1 MTVIVRQLKEYHTN
15 RSPAFI
21 ASRCFLLDAPV
32 NLNLKYFEIAVEQDL
47 NNYYFY
53 VCDQTVDAALI
64 KRTISRYG
72 IDNFVLHNKNNTVR
86 WNGGNA
92 TEMDWSNPPKEP
104 KMAVLVQMVRGVPD
118 FTAPALFM
126 YVPKTLRPRRTKLKK
141 IPKGTGPIPYR
152 L

>member
-1 MTVIVRQLKEYHTN
+1 MSLIVRQLKEYHTN

-32 NLNLKYFEIAVEQDL
+32 NLNLKYFEIAVEHDL
-47 NNYYFY
+47 NNYFFF
-53 VCDQTVDAALI
+53 VATHADAPMI
-64 KRTISRYG
+64 KRQIARDG
-72 IDNFVLHNKNNTVR
+72 IDSFARFNNTSLLR
-86 WNGGNA
+86 WNEGGT